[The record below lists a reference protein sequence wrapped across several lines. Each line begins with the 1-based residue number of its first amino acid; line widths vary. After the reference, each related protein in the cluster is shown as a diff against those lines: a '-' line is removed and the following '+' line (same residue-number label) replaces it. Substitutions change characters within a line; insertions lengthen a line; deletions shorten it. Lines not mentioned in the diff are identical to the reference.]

1 MTVMDLSENRIQ
13 YILPGTFYG
22 KAHNLT
28 QASLKTSQF
37 SGGVSLPDSVV
48 QSPVVIYNTM
58 SCSLQH

>member
-48 QSPVVIYNTM
+48 L
-58 SCSLQH
+58 SCL